1 MLVSVLLFPIGTEI
15 VREENVNN
23 NLEHYRLLQTVVE
36 TEQELSA
43 WAQRLS
49 SNYYL
54 ELGSNP
60 TLIKEIERDLKQLTD
75 RLGMLN
81 PHFDLARVPAR
92 KANAYFAAAGQLENA
107 VSLVRE
113 IRQEAYGSP
122 QNTRRCLEQ
131 LELCVTSIRE
141 MSHIIAPGFSLLP
154 H

>member
-1 MLVSVLLFPIGTEI
+1 MSSNF
-15 VREENVNN
+15 
-23 NLEHYRLLQTVVE
+23 EHYRLLQTVVE

-54 ELGSNP
+54 ELGSDP
-60 TLIKEIERDLKQLTD
+60 ALIKEIERDLEQLTD
-75 RLGMLN
+75 RLEVLD

-92 KANAYFAAAGQLENA
+92 KANAYFAAADQLENA
-107 VSLVRE
+107 VLLVRE

-141 MSHIIAPGFSLLP
+141 MSRMIAPGFSLLP